1 MAGIP
6 GPIQG
11 EAQRRALTSDG
22 STEAEPAGREDR
34 ARLDKEEL
42 QALERDEYYGGAV
55 PVSAS
60 TSAPDGFLKRLWRLF
75 RRTG

>member
-22 STEAEPAGREDR
+22 ATEAELDGREDR

-42 QALERDEYYGGAV
+42 QALERDEYYGGAD
-55 PVSAS
+55 PVSVS
-60 TSAPDGFLKRLWRLF
+60 TSAPDGFLRRLLRRF
-75 RRTG
+75 RRSE